1 MDLIQDLLQVSAKL
15 YAQLADIPKGEERDR
30 YVEEINSK
38 LDERGGIME
47 SLLEVGFEYDAS
59 NKAHVMLFELDKGIR
74 ERIQLVMNAVK
85 YDLKELQNA
94 KKNEQQYMNPYSHVQ
109 VMDGMYYDRKK

>member
-1 MDLIQDLLQVSAKL
+1 MDRIQDLLQVSAKL
-15 YAQLADIPKGEERDR
+15 YVQLADIPKGEERDH

-38 LDERGGIME
+38 LDNRGEIME
-47 SLLEVGFEYDAS
+47 SLRENGFEYDAS
-59 NKAHVMLFELDKGIR
+59 NKAHVTLFELDKGIR
-74 ERIQLVMNAVK
+74 ERMRLVMNAVQ

>member
-1 MDLIQDLLQVSAKL
+1 MDQIQDLLQVSAKL
-15 YAQLADIPKGEERDR
+15 YAQLADIPKGEERDY

-38 LDERGGIME
+38 LDERGQIIE
-47 SLLEVGFEYDAS
+47 SLREVGFEYDAS
-59 NKAHVMLFELDKGIR
+59 NKAHITLFELDKGIR
-74 ERIQLVMNAVK
+74 ERLQSVMNTVK
-85 YDLKELQNA
+85 HDLKELQNA